1 MRFAVQSIRSL
12 FLVFTA
18 LLVLSTSMVQSAF
31 AEDVSEEDV
40 PTAPAAAPSPNSI
53 FGIQTYRNTGEGTRE
68 YEPLLE
74 TGATWLR
81 VPFYWDRLE
90 PTNVSP
96 SEYRWSFVDG
106 PAGAASAP
114 GIKIIL
120 TVERSPSWAAPNSDR
135 PINAAN
141 LADFA
146 EMMAAVVERYDGD
159 GIDDAPGSPV
169 IEYFEFFNEP
179 DGYCNGN
186 RRWGDAGDEYAE
198 MLKAVYGPMKQANP
212 SAQIVFGGIAFDWF
226 QDVDANG
233 VCTPKTGWLFGNGP
247 FAYNFLE
254 DVLKA
259 GGGDYFDVMNFH
271 SYPAFA
277 KNWTQHCWDQNANC
291 VNGPYSSFFD
301 FESTNQL
308 SLGIYEKTLY
318 IRKLMTEYGYG
329 NMPIFITEAG
339 IGSDIEGRED
349 TGDSPYKIQSEHLVA
364 SFAQAKAANIASMIW
379 WTLFDELPYRMGL
392 IEIVNGQPVKK
403 ESFGVYQ
410 VAVDQLADAV
420 FERNLT
426 PNTGYPLRIEPIWLG
441 YNDLSQYL
449 QEPFTLEAYQFYH
462 PGKGKV
468 IYVAWVNSLLGK
480 PLERT
485 FTIMANQAVVRDIY
499 GEVVTTLN
507 DTDNDGQIQVAVD
520 REPIY
525 IEVTESRT
533 YLYLPAVGR

>member
-1 MRFAVQSIRSL
+1 MRFAVQSFRSL
-12 FLVFTA
+12 
-18 LLVLSTSMVQSAF
+18 LLVLIGSFVLSIGLVQPTF
-31 AEDVSEEDV
+31 ASDVSEEDV
-40 PTAPAAAPSPNSI
+40 PAAPTSVPSPNSI
-53 FGIQTYRNTGEGTRE
+53 FGLQTYRTSTQSTDN
-68 YEPLLE
+68 YKYLLE

-81 VPFYWDRLE
+81 IPFYWEQVERQ
-90 PTNVSP
+90 NVSP
-96 SEYRWSFVDG
+96 SQYNWAAVDG

-114 GIKIIL
+114 GIKIIF
-120 TVERSPSWAAPNSDR
+120 TIEGVPSWAAPGRDR

-159 GIDDAPGSPV
+159 GTDDAPGSPV

-186 RRWGDAGDEYAE
+186 RRWGDAGDEYAA

-212 SAQIVFGGIAFDWF
+212 SAQVVFGGIAFDWF
-226 QDVDANG
+226 QDVDASG

-259 GGGDYFDVMNFH
+259 GGGDYFDIMNFH

-291 VNGPYSSFFD
+291 VNSPYPSFFD
-301 FESTNQL
+301 FNATNQL
-308 SLGIYEKTLY
+308 SIGIYEKTLY
-318 IRKLMTEYGYG
+318 IRKLMSEYGYG

-339 IGSDIEGRED
+339 IASDLEGRED

-364 SFAQAKAANIASMIW
+364 SFVQAKAANIASMIW

-392 IEIVNGQPVKK
+392 MEVVEGQLVKK
-403 ESFGVYQ
+403 EAFGVYQ
-410 VAVDQLADAV
+410 VAVDQLADAA

-426 PNTGYPLRIEPIWLG
+426 PEAGPLRVEPIWLG

-485 FTIMANQAVVRDIY
+485 FTVMANQAVVRNIY
-499 GEVVTTLN
+499 GNVVTTLN

-525 IEVTESRT
+525 IEVTENRS
-533 YLYLPAVGR
+533 YLYLPTVGR